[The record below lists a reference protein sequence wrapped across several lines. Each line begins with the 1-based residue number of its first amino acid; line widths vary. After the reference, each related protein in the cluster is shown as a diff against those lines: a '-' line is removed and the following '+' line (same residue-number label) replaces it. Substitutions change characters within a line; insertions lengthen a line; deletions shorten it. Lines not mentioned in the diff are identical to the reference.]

1 MLVNPAAR
9 GRAPRRTVAD
19 AVARLVAAGIEAVVV
34 GGVHAADS
42 ARMLRAALDEGV
54 DAVIAAGGDGT
65 VHIAMQALTGAE
77 VPLAV
82 LPVGTGNDFAAA
94 LGIRSVDQV
103 LRLVGAGRTRA
114 VDVARVDRPGH
125 PSVLFGT
132 ILAAGFDSRVNDRA
146 NRMRWPRGEARY
158 TLALLA
164 EFTRLRS
171 ERFRV
176 TWTDAQGTDHTVED
190 RVVLTAVANGL
201 SYGGGIP
208 IAPDADPAD
217 GLLDLVIVRA
227 VTRRRM
233 LRFLPSAYR
242 GTHGRIPEVSMA
254 RARTVRIEAAGVIG
268 YADGDAVGP
277 LPLTVSVLPG
287 ALRVFAD

>member
-1 MLVNPAAR
+1 VLVNPAAR
-9 GRAPRRTVAD
+9 GRAPRRAVAD

-34 GGVHAADS
+34 GGVHAEDS
-42 ARMLRAALDEGV
+42 ARMLHGALDEGV
-54 DAVIAAGGDGT
+54 DAVVAAGGDGT
-65 VHIAMQALTGAE
+65 VHIALQALTGTT

-94 LGIRSVDQV
+94 LGIRSVDQA
-103 LRLVGAGRTRA
+103 LGLIGAGRTRA
-114 VDVARVDRPGH
+114 VDVARVDRAGH
-125 PSVLFGT
+125 PPVLFGT

-164 EFTRLRS
+164 EFTRLHS

-176 TWTDAQGTDHTVED
+176 TWTDAAGAQHVVED
-190 RVVLTAVANGL
+190 RIVLTAVANGRT
-201 SYGGGIP
+201 YGGGIP
-208 IAPDADPAD
+208 IAPDADLGD
-217 GLLDLVIVRA
+217 GLLDLVVVRE

-242 GTHGRIPEVSMA
+242 GTHGRIREVSMDRA
-254 RARTVRIEAAGVIG
+254 RAVRIEADGVTG

-277 LPLTVSVLPG
+277 LPLTVSVMPE